1 MMECKNQNIKSNGN
15 TNRII
20 YDNCKIYF
28 NEKGDHKLK
37 KVFDDMI
44 NNKYDVKYEE
54 EDEEDEEVKSI
65 LDNED
70 NIIEHFENNL
80 KQKFGKIDSM
90 IRLLNTLKLHLKNK
104 NIIYI
109 SKLGN
114 NDCYNKVIKQNYVD
128 INTDYVSLVKLQYPY
143 SNYYGNIR

>member
-1 MMECKNQNIKSNGN
+1 MMECKNKNIKSNGN
-15 TNRII
+15 TSEII
-20 YDNCKIYF
+20 YKNCKIYF

-37 KVFDDMI
+37 KGFDDMI
-44 NNKYDVKYEE
+44 NNKYDV

-80 KQKFGKIDSM
+80 KQKCYKINNM

-114 NDCYNKVIKQNYVD
+114 IDCYNKAIKQNYVD
-128 INTDYVSLVKLQYPY
+128 IHKEYVSLVKLQYPY
-143 SNYYGNIR
+143 SNYYSNII